1 LPPNLNRMSDK
12 IKLDL
17 EFPIH
22 ASPSMIYQYLTT
34 PSGLSAW
41 FADDVNSRG
50 KLYTFIWDGSEERAK
65 LAAKKENERVKY
77 KWIDEEDN
85 ETGTFIEFRISVD
98 ELTKDVSLLVT
109 DFCDDDEEEET
120 KMLWEN
126 QIGELKHVIGAV

>member
-1 LPPNLNRMSDK
+1 MPANYKMMSDK

-22 ASPSMIYQYLTT
+22 ASPSMIFQYLTT

-50 KLYTFIWDGSEERAK
+50 KIFTFIWDGSEEKAK
-65 LAAKKENERVKY
+65 MSAKKENERVKY
-77 KWIDEEDN
+77 KWLDEEGQ
-85 ETGTFIEFRISVD
+85 ETGTYIEFRILVD

>member
-1 LPPNLNRMSDK
+1 MSEK

-22 ASPSMIYQYLTT
+22 ASPSMIFQYLTT

-50 KLYTFIWDGSEERAK
+50 KLFTFIWDGSEEKAK
-65 LAAKKENERVKY
+65 MSAKKENERVKY
-77 KWIDEEDN
+77 KWIDEDDKEI
-85 ETGTFIEFRISVD
+85 GTYIEFKIMVD
-98 ELTKDVSLLVT
+98 ELTKDVSLMIT
-109 DFCDDDEEEET
+109 DFCDEDEEEET